1 MSLAGSWWGGHISL
15 MGAYDAATDSALILD
30 VWKYADPFWVKIDKV
45 CMPMG
50 KSLIILSVGSGEN
63 GLLFPCFT
71 VYFSKV
77 RQNLLNP
84 AGGALTSTPIFV
96 TKWNCFYPKV
106 E

>member
-63 GLLFPCFT
+63 GLLFPCFY
-71 VYFSKV
+71 VYFLKV
-77 RQNLLNP
+77 HQYLLNS
-84 AGGALTSTPIFV
+84 AGGGLTSTAHI
-96 TKWNCFYPKV
+96 CH
-106 E
+106 